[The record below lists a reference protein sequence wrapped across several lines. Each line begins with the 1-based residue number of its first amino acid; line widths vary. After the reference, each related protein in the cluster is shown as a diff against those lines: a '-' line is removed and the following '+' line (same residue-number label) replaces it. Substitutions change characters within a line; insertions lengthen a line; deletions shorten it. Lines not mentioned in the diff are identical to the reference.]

1 MNFKNLLIIVC
12 RVTVPIIIFLSFS
25 LNTFSQKNS
34 LTGIINDTAE
44 KKSLHYA
51 IISLVDERDSSLY
64 ITVRSDEA
72 GAFEINKIPKGKYTL
87 MVSYPHMAD
96 YLQPLIITDT
106 SKIKLGKIDMVSMQ
120 VLLDEVII
128 KSGASP
134 IRMRGD
140 TLEYNADSFAVKQGA
155 NVQELLKRLPGISV
169 NRYGKITA
177 QGKEVKKILV
187 DGDEFFGDD
196 PGLATQ
202 FLNADAIDKV
212 QVFDKKSDQA
222 DFTGID
228 DGKRTKTINLK
239 LKANKKNG
247 AFGKAAVGSD
257 GNKYHDQQAM
267 ASLFNGAK
275 KMSVFGLASKIGKE
289 GLSYNELSS
298 YVGQDYELIDD
309 GTGTSFTSNNDD
321 GDGNYY
327 GGGLPDVKSGGAHYS
342 NKWRDGK
349 QKLLSNYRIK
359 QINTVNWNTSLSTT
373 KLPDGTGFFN
383 QSSSSSTNHDFSH
396 KASGSFT
403 TQLDSLS
410 TLKVSI
416 NGRMYSDTGN
426 TNGFSSSKNDK
437 ELLVSTSNNHNKSF
451 GNGNNLG
458 GNITYQHKFRKEGRS
473 LTMLAQQNV
482 TDWHDDEYNYANNNY
497 YAATTG
503 IFTRADTLDQLQRSH
518 NTSSTFATEVTYV
531 EKLNSKLSLSVD
543 YAWKKINTKNKFS
556 TYNNIGG
563 QYTNLLDTLSNNYT
577 FNIATNIAGT
587 SLGYNTKKI
596 SFSVGSRIYFTGF
609 KQINN
614 DAKSF
619 NKRNFINVAPQANVS
634 FRPKDNTTFSLTY
647 AGATFQPSAGQLQ
660 PLRKSSNDLYV
671 QIGNPLLSP
680 GFHHNVSVNFYQYI
694 MAKSTIINANFS
706 MDYTQNDIK
715 SKSSIDAQNRTVSQ
729 YINLNSIPGF
739 NGSIDY
745 EWQIKKYHLS
755 PSIRLNAGSY
765 GGYNFLNEVKVKS
778 NNLYGGGTLSLRYYL
793 ENKLIATYSGS
804 VNFNKSR
811 SSISNASNRHT
822 ISHTHEVNVVT
833 YFPKKIELT
842 SGCIFNFQPRNGSF
856 ASSINT
862 VQWNASLTKKLLKN
876 DRGYV
881 KCTINDLLNSNTGY
895 SRNVDG
901 SNTYESDRLVIK
913 RYFLITVGWNFL
925 KSL

>member
-1 MNFKNLLIIVC
+1 MPMLV
-12 RVTVPIIIFLSFS
+12 FLSFS
-25 LNTFSQKNS
+25 FTGFSQKNF
-34 LTGIINDTAE
+34 LTGIIKDTAE
-44 KKSLHYA
+44 KKNLHYA
-51 IISLVDERDSSLY
+51 MISLVDESDSSLY

-72 GAFEINKIPKGKYTL
+72 GAFEINKIPQGKYTL

-128 KSGASP
+128 KSGAPP

-155 NVQELLKRLPGISV
+155 NVQELLKRLPGIFV
-169 NRYGKITA
+169 DRKGKITA

-202 FLNADAIDKV
+202 FLNADAIDKM

-257 GNKYHDQQAM
+257 GDKYHDHQAM

-275 KMSVFGLASKIGKE
+275 KMSVFGLSSKTGKE
-289 GLSYNELSS
+289 GLGYNELSS
-298 YVGQDYELIDD
+298 YIGQDYELIDD

-327 GGGLPDVKSGGAHYS
+327 GGGLPDIKSGGAHYS
-342 NKWRDGK
+342 NKWKDGK

-359 QINTVNWNTSLSTT
+359 QINSVNWNTSLSVT
-373 KLPDGTGFFN
+373 KLPDGTGFVN
-383 QSSSSSTNHDFSH
+383 QASSTATNYDFSQ

-403 TQLDSLS
+403 AQLDSFS
-410 TLKVSI
+410 TLKVSV

-426 TNGFSSSKNDK
+426 TSGYSSSKNEK
-437 ELLVSTSNNHNKSF
+437 ELLVSNSNNNNKSF
-451 GNGNNLG
+451 WSGNNLG
-458 GNITYQHKFRKEGRS
+458 GNVTYQHKFKKEGRS
-473 LTMLAQQNV
+473 LTMLAQQNT
-482 TDWHDDEYNYANNNY
+482 TDWHDDEYNYSHNNY

-518 NTSSTFATEVTYV
+518 NTSSTFATQVTYV
-531 EKLNSKLSLSVD
+531 EKLSSKMRLSVD

-556 TYNNIGG
+556 TYNNNGN
-563 QYTNLLDTLSNNYT
+563 QYTNLLDTLSNNYN
-577 FNIATNIAGT
+577 FNIATSIAGT

-596 SFSVGSRIYFTGF
+596 SFTVGSRVYFTGF

-614 DAKSF
+614 DAKNF
-619 NKRNFINVAPQANVS
+619 IKRNFTNVAPQAN
-634 FRPKDNTTFSLTY
+634 FNYRPKDNTALSLTY
-647 AGATFQPSAGQLQ
+647 AGATFQPSADQLQ
-660 PLRKSSNDLYV
+660 PLRKSSNNLYV
-671 QIGNPLLSP
+671 QIGNPQLAP
-680 GFHHNVSVNFYQYI
+680 GFRHSIAVNFYQYI
-694 MAKSTIINANFS
+694 IAKSANINANFS
-706 MDYTQNDIK
+706 MDYTQNDIR

-745 EWQIKKYHLS
+745 GWQIKKYHLR
-755 PSIRLNAGSY
+755 PSIRLNAGTY
-765 GGYNFLNEVKVKS
+765 GSYNFLNEVKVKN
-778 NNLYGGGTLSLRYYL
+778 NNLYGGGSVSVSYDL
-793 ENKLIATYSGS
+793 ENKLGVSYNGS
-804 VNFNKSR
+804 INFNKSR
-811 SSISNASNRHT
+811 SSISNASTRQT
-822 ISHTHEVNVVT
+822 ISHTHDVNVIK

-876 DRGYV
+876 DRGFV
-881 KCTINDLLNSNTGY
+881 KCTINDILNNNTGY

-913 RYFLITVGWNFL
+913 RYFLVTVGWNFL